1 MKKYKLNKQST
12 DLHKNATKSIKPI
25 TINFLKNPM
34 LFFTYRGE
42 YQSNGQ
48 RNGEKKKT
56 NSKERI
62 E

>member
-48 RNGEKKKT
+48 RNGEKKKKQT
-56 NSKERI
+56 QRKE
-62 E
+62 